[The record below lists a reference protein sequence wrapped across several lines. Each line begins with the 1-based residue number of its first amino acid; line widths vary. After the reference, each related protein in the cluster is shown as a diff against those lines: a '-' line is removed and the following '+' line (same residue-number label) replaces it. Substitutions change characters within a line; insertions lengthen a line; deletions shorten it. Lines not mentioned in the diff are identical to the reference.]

1 MVNRAGQ
8 QLGNYRLVRLLG
20 RGSFAEVYL
29 GGHRYLKTE
38 AAVKVLHAQL
48 AASDAENFLNEAQ
61 IIARLVHPQIV
72 RILDFDVQEGTAFIV
87 MDYASNGTLRQRHQ
101 SGEIVPLKLI
111 VNYVRQTADALQYAH
126 DQKLIHRDI
135 KPENM
140 LIGRRNEV
148 LLSDFGIAQ
157 VAQSTLFEKTQPMA
171 GTVGYMA
178 PEQLH
183 GRARFASDQY
193 ALGII
198 VYEWLSGNRP
208 FQGSFFEVASQHMYA
223 PPTPLSSQIP
233 WISPAVES
241 VVMTAIAK
249 DPLQRF
255 ASVSAF
261 ANALEQASG
270 IEASHPPPSS
280 SSSSW
285 PGAASA
291 PSYKPVL
298 LPPAD
303 VFPSTSG
310 SGSPSLNPSL
320 PPGSPSTSMH
330 APPGFATLDHSAP
343 TFSVSEAPSQQTPS
357 RPRTRLSRRA
367 AIGGLVGLATA
378 IAAGGGIAWYELSST
393 SQATVLT
400 YNGHPY
406 PVYALAWSPDG
417 QNIASGSQ
425 DKTVQIWN
433 ATTGDKSITYTRQGA
448 SENAVTWSPDGR
460 LVASGSSDTTV
471 QVWNSTTGTYIL
483 SYPGHTDIIRTVA
496 WSPKGPSIA
505 SGGDDNTVQVWDAA
519 TGHRVNTYRGHSAKV
534 WSVVWS
540 RDGTQIAS
548 ASADA
553 TVQVW
558 DAATGKPLFTYRGHS
573 KEVKALSW
581 SHDGT
586 RIASASDDRTVQVW
600 DVATRHTLYTY
611 RGHADVLNAVAWSHN
626 DKYIATGSGDYTV
639 HILGAA
645 TGNRISAYS
654 GHSLAVHAVGWSND
668 DLRVASASDDH
679 TVQVWK
685 AM

>member
-1 MVNRAGQ
+1 MVNHEGQ
-8 QLGNYRLVRLLG
+8 QLGNYYLVRLLG

-48 AASDAENFLNEAQ
+48 AASDAEDFLNEAQ
-61 IIARLVHPQIV
+61 IVARLVHPQIV

-87 MDYASNGTLRQRHQ
+87 MDYAPNGTLRQLHRR
-101 SGEIVPLKLI
+101 GEIVPIKLV
-111 VNYVRQTADALQYAH
+111 VNYVRQTASALQYAH

-157 VAQSTLFEKTQPMA
+157 VAQSTLFEETQPMA
-171 GTVGYMA
+171 GTVAYMA
-178 PEQLH
+178 PEQLQ

-193 ALGII
+193 ALGIV
-198 VYEWLSGNRP
+198 VYEWLSGTRP

-223 PPTPLSSQIP
+223 PPMPLSRHIRGL
-233 WISPAVES
+233 SPVVES
-241 VVMTAIAK
+241 VVMTALAK
-249 DPLQRF
+249 DPQLRF

-261 ANALEQASG
+261 ADALEQASG
-270 IEASHPPPSS
+270 IEATYPHPSS
-280 SSSSW
+280 STR

-291 PSYKPVL
+291 HSYSPVL

-303 VFPSTSG
+303 AFPSASG
-310 SGSPSLNPSL
+310 SGSPSSNPSS
-320 PPGSPSTSMH
+320 PPASPSTSMH

-343 TFSVSEAPSQQTPS
+343 TFSVSEAPSQQKPS
-357 RPRTRLSRRA
+357 QPGTRLSRRA
-367 AIGGLVGLATA
+367 AIGGLVGLATV
-378 IAAGGGIAWYELSST
+378 IAAGGGITLYELFSKNQS
-393 SQATVLT
+393 TVLT
-400 YNGHPY
+400 YNGHRY
-406 PVYALAWSPDG
+406 PVYALAWSPNG
-417 QNIASGSQ
+417 QDIASASQ

-433 ATTGDKSITYTRQGA
+433 ATTGDKSISYTRQRA

-483 SYPGHTDIIRTVA
+483 TYPDHTDIVRTVT
-496 WSPKGPSIA
+496 WSPKGTSIA
-505 SGGDDNTVQVWDAA
+505 SGGDDNTAQVWDAA
-519 TGHRVNTYRGHSAKV
+519 TGHRVITYRGHSAKV

-558 DAATGKPLFTYRGHS
+558 DALTGNPLYTYRGHS

-586 RIASASDDRTVQVW
+586 RIASASDDRTLQVW
-600 DVATRHTLYTY
+600 DVATRRTLYTY
-611 RGHADVLNAVAWSHN
+611 RGHGDVLNAVAWSHN

-639 HILGAA
+639 HILDAGS
-645 TGNRISAYS
+645 GNRISAYS
-654 GHSLAVHAVGWSND
+654 GHTLAVHAVGWSND
-668 DLRVASASDDH
+668 DLYIASASDDH